1 MAQDKKTDAAR
12 GVVKQEKDS
21 ITFESWENTSDFLAR
36 QIVDDLCRAGLNAQ
50 QYQHIVE
57 RTLLN
62 WPGSGRTWG
71 R

>member
-12 GVVKQEKDS
+12 GVVKQEQDS
-21 ITFESWENTSDFLAR
+21 ITFDSWKDTSDFLAR
-36 QIVDDLCRAGLNAQ
+36 QIVDDLVRAGLDARQ
-50 QYQHIVE
+50 HQHIVE
-57 RTLLN
+57 RTLLK